1 MEKSPDMLAW
11 FIKPEEAMKRKL
23 NESID
28 ENL

>member
-23 NESID
+23 NENID
-28 ENL
+28 EN